1 MKNGNE
7 QNLQCAYTR
16 MCKENPKNCT
26 DGTETLE
33 KETQPHINN
42 SIDLLSKGRLAS
54 ELLWWGRSC
63 THIENHSGWWRQQGV
78 YCYSYKP
85 TAYMLH
91 WPDKLK
97 YGGASLRKTNAR
109 NKERALRCW
118 RLSMHQLGCLLVAA
132 SPVYQTAISKKKRK
146 KKGNLSTQSKRFE
159 QKKMQENCQL
169 HQEWSSNTELR
180 NCATKLIRFSAPF
193 LRTKCS

>member
-1 MKNGNE
+1 MAMSRICNAHTHA
-7 QNLQCAYTR
+7 CA
-16 MCKENPKNCT
+16 KKNPKNCT

-132 SPVYQTAISKKKRK
+132 SPVYQTAISKKKKKRK
-146 KKGNLSTQSKRFE
+146 KRKVTWAHKAGDSSKKRC
-159 QKKMQENCQL
+159 KRTASCIKND
-169 HQEWSSNTELR
+169 HQILN
-180 NCATKLIRFSAPF
+180 
-193 LRTKCS
+193 